1 MRDAEAVTQD
11 PEATGSPTGDEL
23 LTVGAASSLIGVSV
37 RTLHHWDHIG
47 LVGPSGRTS
56 TGYRLYSADD
66 VARIHRV
73 LIYREL
79 GFSLTEVGKILDD
92 PSVNES
98 AHLEKQRKLLA
109 ERIDHLQQM
118 VCAVDQMMEARAVN
132 KKLTPQEQSEIFGQ
146 DWNPEYQREAEER
159 WGDTHQWE
167 QSQQRA
173 AGMSKDDWQ
182 RTKAQSDQLNQE
194 LAQAARDG
202 IEPGSEQANQL
213 AEQHRASIGQF
224 YDCTHSMQVCLA
236 TMYTQDPRFTEYYD
250 NLEPGL
256 ADWLYRTVAENAR
269 ANGADPDNATWE

>member
-1 MRDAEAVTQD
+1 MRDAEAMTQG
-11 PEATGSPTGDEL
+11 PEATRNLPGDEL

-47 LVGPSGRTS
+47 LVSPSGRTS
-56 TGYRLYSADD
+56 TGYRLYSAGD

-73 LIYREL
+73 LVYREL
-79 GFSLTEVGKILDD
+79 GFSLTEVGDILDD

-98 AHLEKQRKLLA
+98 AHLERQRELLT

-118 VCAVDQMMEARAVN
+118 VCAVDQMMEAQAMN

-159 WGDTHQWE
+159 WGETDQWK

-173 AGMSKDDWQ
+173 AKMSQEDWQ
-182 RTKAQSDQLNQE
+182 RIKADGDQLNQD

-202 IEPGSEQANQL
+202 VEPGSGQANQL
-213 AEQHRASIGQF
+213 AERHRESIGQF

-236 TMYTQDPRFTEYYD
+236 TMYTEDPRFTEYYEK
-250 NLEPGL
+250 LEPGL
-256 ADWLYRTVAENAR
+256 AEWLYRAVAENAR
-269 ANGADPDNATWE
+269 AHGVDPDNATWE